1 MFFCSS
7 DTLRF
12 WALGAALSIHV
23 NPNKTVVLVV
33 ALVLLGVVL
42 RLYGLEQKIV
52 WHDEV
57 ATRVLA
63 AGATMAAQMQ
73 DLYQAQVMTVGQVL
87 QYQQVQ
93 QGTSVL
99 ALIVD
104 LARHDPQH
112 PPLYYV
118 LAKVW
123 VDLWGDSVYVLRTLS
138 VLFSTLSML
147 AMYWLMRELA
157 AGRRAATLA
166 VMLMGVSPL
175 FILYG
180 QEAREYALWTLTL
193 LLSSAALLQA
203 LRVSQSV
210 TDPYVIDP
218 SASSPLGHGAF
229 HSAARCKDA
238 AGVSA
243 ACVNLG
249 PLPKIQRAW
258 LLYGFCTLVAVY
270 TSLSTLSLILVQ
282 VLYVA
287 FITRMKWT
295 RALYGFVASLVVVGL
310 LLLPWA
316 LNLLRHFEAFSASMA
331 WSSLIVIPRT
341 AVIRILSLNV
351 TRNIFDYWPDVVQD
365 QWLPITA
372 SAVCVTAIVAACVWM
387 FRHTRRETRLY
398 LSLLL
403 VLPMAMLLVPDLLFG
418 GIRSSNARYLMP
430 VWLGVIAVIA
440 IALDRAYERVG
451 QALASGRPS
460 DEQRVFCSRQ
470 DLVRVLLWSAVLC
483 LVTLSMTTNILHARQ
498 QAPWTKSLSISLPEV
513 AKIINQSANPLIV
526 GNQERHHPGNLFALA
541 NLLKPETKMQLVP
554 IALESSWRLP
564 EHKGAVYLYSPT
576 DQFRHALEKNNRVK
590 TALVAEDLFLQ
601 LWRVED

>member
-23 NPNKTVVLVV
+23 NPNKTVVLAV
-33 ALVLLGVVL
+33 ALVLLGFVL

-73 DLYQAQVMTVGQVL
+73 GLYQAQVMTVGQVL

-99 ALIVD
+99 ALIAD

-123 VDLWGDSVYVLRTLS
+123 VDLWGDSVYALRTLS
-138 VLFSTLSML
+138 VLFSTLSL
-147 AMYWLMRELA
+147 PAMYWLMRELA
-157 AGRRAATLA
+157 ASRRAATLA
-166 VMLMGVSPL
+166 VMLMCVSPL

-180 QEAREYALWTLTL
+180 QEAREYALWTLAL
-193 LLSSAALLQA
+193 LLSSAALLRA
-203 LRVSQSV
+203 LRL
-210 TDPYVIDP
+210 
-218 SASSPLGHGAF
+218 SAGA
-229 HSAARCKDA
+229 
-238 AGVSA
+238 
-243 ACVNLG
+243 
-249 PLPKIQRAW
+249 LPTAQRAW
-258 LLYGFCTLVAVY
+258 LLYGCCLLVAVS

-287 FITRMKWT
+287 FVTRLRLA
-295 RALYGFVASLVVVGL
+295 RALYGFVISLCAVGL
-310 LLLPWA
+310 LFLPWA
-316 LNLLRHFEAFSASMA
+316 LNLLRNFEAFSASMA
-331 WSSLIVIPRT
+331 WSSVIVIPRT
-341 AVIRILSLNV
+341 AVLRILSLNV
-351 TRNIFDYWPDVVQD
+351 TRNIFDFWPDVVQD

-372 SAVCVTAIVAACVWM
+372 SAICVTALVAACVWV
-387 FRHTRRETRLY
+387 FRHAQRETRLY

-403 VLPMAMLLVPDLLFG
+403 VLPTAMLLVPDLLFG

-430 VWLGVIAVIA
+430 VWLGVIAVLA
-440 IALDRAYERVG
+440 IALDRAFERVG
-451 QALASGRPS
+451 QALAYGRSSG
-460 DEQRVFCSRQ
+460 DLRVFCSRL
-470 DLVRVLLWSAVLC
+470 DLVRVLLWSAALC

-576 DQFRHALEKNNRVK
+576 DQFRHALEQNNRVK
-590 TALVAEDLFLQ
+590 TTLVAEDLFLQ